1 MNNKPK
7 FTAIKLLSLILIDQ
21 IKNNNAPRLSDQIL
35 YGISWRLVNNAPTNV
50 IVVATHFK

>member
-1 MNNKPK
+1 MNNRPK

-35 YGISWRLVNNAPTNV
+35 YGISWRLVNNAPTNA